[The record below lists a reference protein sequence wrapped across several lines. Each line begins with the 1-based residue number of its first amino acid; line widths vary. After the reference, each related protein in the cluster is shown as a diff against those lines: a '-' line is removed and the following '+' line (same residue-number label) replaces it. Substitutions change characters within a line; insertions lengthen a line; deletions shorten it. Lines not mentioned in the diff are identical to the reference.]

1 MTMLTRSR
9 LPSIT
14 AVDSTVSCMDL
25 SATQL
30 PQNRDIAQ
38 P

>member
-1 MTMLTRSR
+1 MLTRSR

-25 SATQL
+25 SATQV
-30 PQNRDIAQ
+30 PQKRDIAQ